1 MKRDGGRNMNRL
13 FRNILK
19 ENKNDYIRT
28 VLGCSWIISLIY
40 FSTAVGGCLSYIST
54 GTIPQ
59 MTYLILEVEK
69 EFLIPYGLLLFLLIL
84 LLSGYIRKRAAIYK
98 TLTVFGMKRKHKYR
112 FVLFE
117 YLGIVGFSIILGIV
131 LGICESKAL
140 KIILEYFF
148 VNIKGD
154 IRYGEAPLKLTLI
167 ISFLIFGLGFI
178 VCDQIISCLGNQ
190 LEKKYGIE
198 VKCIPDIRVTSGD
211 YGEHTGISASE
222 YQKLTGEKLKL
233 HNHEIYVVY
242 QRNKAEYGTLGI
254 DYGKKEP
261 RLYIGNSD
269 ADIWVYTMRVMP
281 SNQFIRD
288 YRIVGTTNRIIT
300 GNFKSRQLEE
310 SGIKGNVFEEIIV
323 FSDEEYER
331 ISKTARGSDLTVAIN
346 IPQNYS
352 RVVNDIYK
360 YAEKNSQ
367 VNFFDYKYGNL
378 IYEKKELIVEEQ
390 EANMLKVS
398 AMIINIITLV
408 ICIIFTLYNNI
419 ASYKNKMRWKYTF
432 FYRQGMDKMKI
443 KSHLKRE
450 ILLTTEIACISSI
463 PFACIMVLIKILYKD
478 LNTYWMIR
486 YLGES
491 LLVVVVLTIVIH
503 FMVYGMASNV
513 YKQIERS
520 IQNEQ

>member
-1 MKRDGGRNMNRL
+1 
-13 FRNILK
+13 
-19 ENKNDYIRT
+19 
-28 VLGCSWIISLIY
+28 
-40 FSTAVGGCLSYIST
+40 
-54 GTIPQ
+54 
-59 MTYLILEVEK
+59 
-69 EFLIPYGLLLFLLIL
+69 
-84 LLSGYIRKRAAIYK
+84 
-98 TLTVFGMKRKHKYR
+98 
-112 FVLFE
+112 
-117 YLGIVGFSIILGIV
+117 
-131 LGICESKAL
+131 
-140 KIILEYFF
+140 
-148 VNIKGD
+148 
-154 IRYGEAPLKLTLI
+154 
-167 ISFLIFGLGFI
+167 
-178 VCDQIISCLGNQ
+178 
-190 LEKKYGIE
+190 
-198 VKCIPDIRVTSGD
+198 
-211 YGEHTGISASE
+211 
-222 YQKLTGEKLKL
+222 
-233 HNHEIYVVY
+233 
-242 QRNKAEYGTLGI
+242 
-254 DYGKKEP
+254 
-261 RLYIGNSD
+261 
-269 ADIWVYTMRVMP
+269 MRVMP

-300 GNFKSRQLEE
+300 GIFKSRQLEE

-419 ASYKNKMRWKYTF
+419 ASYKHKMRWKYTF

-478 LNTYWMIR
+478 LNTYWTIR
-486 YLGES
+486 YIGES

>member
-1 MKRDGGRNMNRL
+1 M
-13 FRNILK
+13 IQ
-19 ENKNDYIRT
+19 
-28 VLGCSWIISLIY
+28 
-40 FSTAVGGCLSYIST
+40 T
-54 GTIPQ
+54 GT
-59 MTYLILEVEK
+59 K
-69 EFLIPYGLLLFLLIL
+69 
-84 LLSGYIRKRAAIYK
+84 
-98 TLTVFGMKRKHKYR
+98 
-112 FVLFE
+112 
-117 YLGIVGFSIILGIV
+117 
-131 LGICESKAL
+131 
-140 KIILEYFF
+140 
-148 VNIKGD
+148 
-154 IRYGEAPLKLTLI
+154 KLTLAAMFFAIGI
-167 ISFLIFGLGFI
+167 ILPFFIGQIPLIGQMLLPMHIPVLLCGLIVGWQYGLAAGFFLPLVRGMLFGMPALFPNGIGMAFEMATYGLVIGYLYSHSRWQCIKSLYRCLI
-178 VCDQIISCLGNQ
+178 VAMIAGRLVWGANKTDKDFLSQ

-281 SNQFIRD
+281 GNQFTRD
-288 YRIVGTTNRIIT
+288 YKIVGTTNRIIT

-310 SGIKGNVFEEIIV
+310 SGIKGKVFEEIIV
-323 FSDEEYER
+323 FSDAEYER
-331 ISKTARGSDLTVAIN
+331 ISKTARGSDLTVSIN
-346 IPQNYS
+346 IPQNYN

-432 FYRQGMDKMKI
+432 FYRMGMNKVKMKR
-443 KSHLKRE
+443 HLNRE

-463 PFACIMVLIKILYKD
+463 PFAFIMVLIKILYKD
-478 LNTYWMIR
+478 LSIYWTIR
-486 YLGES
+486 YIGES

-503 FMVYGMASNV
+503 FMVYGMANNV
-513 YKQIERS
+513 KKQIERS